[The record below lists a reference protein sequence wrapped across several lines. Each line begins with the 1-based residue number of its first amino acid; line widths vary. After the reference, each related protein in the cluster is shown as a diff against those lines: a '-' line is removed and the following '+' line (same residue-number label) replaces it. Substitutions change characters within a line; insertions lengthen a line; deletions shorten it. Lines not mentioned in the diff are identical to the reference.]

1 MPSNDNI
8 RQLQDE
14 NQRLKS
20 AVRELAVI
28 NEISS
33 VINSTMTVE
42 EISRRIIKKIVTAVE
57 ADEAALHTFSDKEED
72 LAPHTFVRGKRDSS
86 SMAKAKLDI
95 RIAGWIAHHK
105 RPLLINDVKS
115 DERFRPAE
123 LVDSPITSLL
133 AVPLIMK
140 GKLIGTL
147 TVFNSRKASGFDTD
161 DVRLLGIIGVQ
172 SAQII
177 ENARLYQ
184 EELRLRQLEGEIQ
197 AARKIQQGFLPQNIP
212 RIRGLD
218 LYAGTLAA
226 KEVGGDYYDVILPN
240 RDILY
245 FTLGDVS
252 GKGVPAALLMSTI
265 QGQAR
270 LLIHRNAEMTPAE
283 ILTELNRI
291 TCQLSGSGQ
300 FATMVVGRFESQS
313 GELVLANG
321 GHNFPIIVKR
331 DGTIDELSES
341 SLLIG
346 AFEEAVFFNTT
357 RRLCDGELLVIAS
370 DGIDEAFNETAHA
383 FSLDRLKLILIDN
396 RGNSAEE
403 IYRLVIDSVI
413 AFRGAAEQSDD
424 MTLLIMKKLA

>member
-1 MPSNDNI
+1 MPSGNDL

-20 AVRELAVI
+20 AVRELALI
-28 NEISS
+28 NEITS

-42 EISRRIIKKIVTAVE
+42 EISRRIIKKVVTA
-57 ADEAALHTFSDKEED
+57 AAANEAALHTFSDAEES
-72 LAPHTFVRGKRDSS
+72 LTPHTFVRGKFDSS
-86 SMAKAKLDI
+86 STAKAKLDV

-105 RPLLINDVKS
+105 RPLLINDVKG

-123 LVDSPITSLL
+123 LVENPIVSLL
-133 AVPLIMK
+133 AVPLILK

-147 TVFNSRKASGFDTD
+147 TVFNSRKPSGFDTD

-197 AARKIQQGFLPQNIP
+197 AARKIQQGFLPHAIP
-212 RIRGLD
+212 RIGGLD
-218 LYAGTLAA
+218 LFAGTMAA
-226 KEVGGDYYDVILPN
+226 KEVGGDYYDVIQPN
-240 RDILY
+240 PDILY

-265 QGQAR
+265 QAQAR

-300 FATMVVGRFESQS
+300 FATMVVGRFDSRS
-313 GELVLANG
+313 GEFALANG
-321 GHNFPIIVKR
+321 GHNFPLIVRR

-346 AFEEAVFFNTT
+346 AFEEAAFFDTM
-357 RRLCDGELLVIAS
+357 RKLSADELLVVAS
-370 DGIDEAFNETAHA
+370 DGIDEAFDEKDDAYG
-383 FSLDRLKLILIDN
+383 LERLKRILIDKRTN
-396 RGNSAEE
+396 GAEE
-403 IYRLVIDSVI
+403 IYRSVIDSVI
-413 AFRGAAEQSDD
+413 AFRGGAEQSDD
-424 MTLLIMKKLA
+424 MTLLIMKKSV